1 MISPFDNFQKP
12 EDVKPYIDDNEKLI
26 LPICDNIVFALGKSL
41 DPLEDNLVSYD
52 RNQAT
57 VLGVFVK
64 QYQLFQSFVR
74 ASRGCD
80 MAATLIFQRIIY
92 EAYIKM
98 RYLIKH
104 GESAQ
109 KEYRLFSYKTRYKF
123 FKTYKE
129 DSNHIARILIEKFKA
144 DINNEDFSI
153 EDIAEANANAKK
165 LTAFGGKPFSQLV
178 EEFDPKETYTSV
190 YGYLSDAIHTD
201 WGETRQLYL
210 QETEDASFVYNPQ
223 KQIKIPARQLAIQA
237 QLMLESSFVF
247 IEWLESIGLKFDII
261 GIMKSFLKEL
271 QRVLSLVMVNIFED
285 YRTDKFLYE

>member
-1 MISPFDNFQKP
+1 MLSPFNIFQKP

-26 LPICDNIVFALGKSL
+26 LPICDNIVFALGKIL
-41 DPLEDNLVSYD
+41 DPFEDDLAVYD
-52 RNQAT
+52 RNQGT
-57 VLGVFVK
+57 VIGAFVK

-74 ASRGCD
+74 ASRNSD
-80 MAATLIFQRIIY
+80 MAVTIIFMRIIY

-104 GESAQ
+104 GEDAQ
-109 KEYRLFSYKTRYKF
+109 KEYRLCSYKNRYKF
-123 FKTYKE
+123 YQDYKE
-129 DSNHIARILIEKFKA
+129 TQNDIARITIEKFKA

-153 EDIAEANANAKK
+153 EDVAEAYAKK
-165 LTAFGGKPFSQLV
+165 KRAFGGKNISQLV
-178 EEFDPKETYTSV
+178 EEFDQKEIYTSV

-271 QRVLSLVMVNIFED
+271 QRVLSLVMVNMFED